1 MTPVFAFLDDAKD
14 ALTELVTGLLMVAGG
29 FLVGYILGGIVA
41 WGVGRYVFKQ
51 KDNDILKRLGR
62 PIGGVVLAL
71 IVAIIVFTGKGKPH
85 GEGGDGK
92 GTPDDTAGKNAP
104 AKADPKPPD
113 PHLKKPP
120 EVTPSDLIL
129 QVTVYAGA
137 GAQGDRCYQ
146 LGDAKSLVNFA
157 DLTKE
162 ILARKAEVKGKVSV
176 AILYPDNPDHVPG
189 NPPGQLHQNV
199 ARVVQWATSDA
210 KMGVML
216 PPASK

>member
-1 MTPVFAFLDDAKD
+1 MTPVFALLDDAKD

-51 KDNDILKRLGR
+51 KDNEILKRIGR
-62 PIGGVVLAL
+62 PAGGVLLAI

-92 GTPDDTAGKNAP
+92 GSPDTASQNPNA
-104 AKADPKPPD
+104 KTDPKPQD
-113 PHLKKPP
+113 PALKKPP
-120 EVTPSDLIL
+120 DVVPSDLVL

-146 LGDAKSLVNFA
+146 LGDARSLVNFP

-162 ILARKAEVKGKVSV
+162 ILARKAEVKGKVSI

-199 ARVVQWATSDA
+199 ARVVQWATGEA